1 MSRAVAWLPV
11 VVLVLAGCA
20 ACGEEEHPT
29 GTPPT
34 IARPTTQPTTQS
46 RAQPMQPSTGQ
57 AADGPATA
65 RRIRVGLSEWTISTS
80 SATVPSGRVTLVVT
94 NAGGTEHDLVVRG
107 RAGTWE
113 TPDLDPGQQSRL
125 TVRGRAGE
133 TLHMWCS
140 MPGHR
145 AQGMHTTLQVEG
157 ATGVTG

>member
-1 MSRAVAWLPV
+1 VSRAGAWLPV
-11 VVLVLAGCA
+11 VVLVLAGCGGCA
-20 ACGEEEHPT
+20 EDEQPT

-34 IARPTTQPTTQS
+34 IARPTTPTTRS
-46 RAQPMQPSTGQ
+46 STGR
-57 AADGPATA
+57 AADGPIAA

-80 SATVPSGRVTLVVT
+80 SATVLSGRVTLVVT

-113 TPDLDPGQQSRL
+113 TPDLDPGRQSRL

>member
-1 MSRAVAWLPV
+1 VSRAVAWLPV

-29 GTPPT
+29 GTAPT
-34 IARPTTQPTTQS
+34 IARATTQPTTQPM
-46 RAQPMQPSTGQ
+46 QPMQPSTGQ
-57 AADGPATA
+57 AADGPAAA

-80 SATVPSGRVTLVVT
+80 SATLPPGWVTLVVT

-113 TPDLDPGQQSRL
+113 TPDLDPGRQSRL